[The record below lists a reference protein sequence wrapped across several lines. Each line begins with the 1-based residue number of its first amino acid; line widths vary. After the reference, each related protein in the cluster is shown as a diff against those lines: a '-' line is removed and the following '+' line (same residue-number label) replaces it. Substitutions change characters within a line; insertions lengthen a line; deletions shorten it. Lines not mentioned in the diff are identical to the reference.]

1 MAKRYGF
8 VMLTARC
15 IDCKACTV
23 ACRAEN
29 EVPIPNSRNWIKS
42 SGITGTFPNLH
53 QTFQP
58 ANCMH
63 CDDAPCVRVCPTG
76 ASYKREED
84 GIVLIHEEKCIGC
97 QYCIQ
102 ACPYGARYLNEE
114 TGTVDKCTLCIH
126 RLEKGLEPAC
136 VATCLGKARVAGD
149 LNDPTSAVSKLLAS
163 FPHYQVAAEAGTGPN
178 IYYIDVPVPA
188 DFLEKAGAATTMKVS
203 DAFVPGAPARET
215 GSSAQALASI
225 EGGAR
230 RA

>member
-29 EVPIPNSRNWIKS
+29 EVPLPNSRNWVHTG
-42 SGITGTFPNLH
+42 GIEGTFPELH

-58 ANCMH
+58 GNCMH

-76 ASYKREED
+76 ASYKRAED
-84 GIVLIHEEKCIGC
+84 GIVLIDQERCVGC

-102 ACPYGARYLNEE
+102 ACPYGARFLNEE
-114 TGTVDKCTLCIH
+114 TGVVDKCTFCLH
-126 RLEKGLEPAC
+126 RLQKGEEPAC

-149 LNDPTSAVSKLLAS
+149 LNDPKSAVAQLLAA
-163 FPHYQVAAEAGTGPN
+163 FPHHQLAPEAGTGPN

-188 DFLEKAGAATTMKVS
+188 DFLEKAAGKTTLRLS
-203 DAFVPGAPARET
+203 QTVPGVPARES
-215 GSSAQALASI
+215 GSAAGLLASVL
-225 EGGAR
+225 EGVAR

>member
-29 EVPIPNSRNWIKS
+29 EVPLPNSRNWINS
-42 SGITGTFPNLH
+42 NGIEGVFPDLH
-53 QTFQP
+53 QRFEP
-58 ANCMH
+58 GNCMH
-63 CDDAPCVRVCPTG
+63 CDNPPCVRVCPTG
-76 ASYKREED
+76 ASYKRED
-84 GIVLIHEEKCIGC
+84 GIVSINQEKCIGC

-102 ACPYGARYLNEE
+102 ACPYGARFLNEE
-114 TGTVDKCTLCIH
+114 TGVVDKCSFCLQ

-149 LNDPTSAVSKLLAS
+149 LNDPNSAVSKLLAA
-163 FPHYQVAAEAGTGPN
+163 FPHYQIAPEAGTGPG

-188 DFLEKAGAATTMKVS
+188 DFLEKVDARTTQKV
-203 DAFVPGAPARET
+203 ARVNVPGAAARET
-215 GSSAQALASI
+215 GSSRQVMASLL